1 MPQVLKRWILLSGS
15 KSMKRANFNIT
26 HKDGDISKRVRESMG
41 ERKKE
46 RAIFFSKWWSKLK

>member
-1 MPQVLKRWILLSGS
+1 
-15 KSMKRANFNIT
+15 MKRANFNIT

-46 RAIFFSKWWSKLK
+46 QSSSQSGGAN